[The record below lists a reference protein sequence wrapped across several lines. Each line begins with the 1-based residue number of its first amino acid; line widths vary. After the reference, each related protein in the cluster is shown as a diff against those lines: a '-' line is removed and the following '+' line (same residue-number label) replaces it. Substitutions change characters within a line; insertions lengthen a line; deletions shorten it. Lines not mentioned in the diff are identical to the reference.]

1 MKKIGIIIS
10 STRPGRRS
18 PSIAEWFAKNLP
30 QAELTY
36 DIIDLAAIIL
46 KSLKWII
53 IKSSFFKKHTT

>member
-36 DIIDLAAIIL
+36 DIIDLADFDYP
-46 KSLKWII
+46 S
-53 IKSSFFKKHTT
+53 